1 MQGALI
7 VAIVFGSIVL
17 ALAVVG
23 STILLAIRIIRG
35 GVTKEQQ
42 AREAEEAGMIQEM
55 FQQLSRLETRIEAL
69 ETILL
74 DRQKG
79 TGSNET
85 N

>member
-1 MQGALI
+1 MNAAFI
-7 VAIVFGSIVL
+7 VAIVFGGIVL

-23 STILLAIRIIRG
+23 STILMAIKIIKG
-35 GVTKEQQ
+35 GVGRKQQ
-42 AREAEEAGMIQEM
+42 AQEAEEARMIQEM
-55 FQQLSRLETRIEAL
+55 YQQLSRMEARVEAL

-79 TGSNET
+79 KNGNAT